1 MKNIING
8 VNKFL
13 LMRQVLLGYS
23 LTSTL
28 LEKAIWGSRT
38 FLNLVGF
45 YSFFRVFWVE
55 NKFVEIFM
63 VFSIYFQ
70 VKQVHILG
78 FQSLRTRIMITQGD
92 RIRDNK
98 ATSHML
104 LKECGVDDASSTPK
118 KKKKLV
124 KLAHWLICDWSG
136 VLGLP

>member
-1 MKNIING
+1 
-8 VNKFL
+8 
-13 LMRQVLLGYS
+13 
-23 LTSTL
+23 
-28 LEKAIWGSRT
+28 
-38 FLNLVGF
+38 
-45 YSFFRVFWVE
+45 
-55 NKFVEIFM
+55 M

-118 KKKKLV
+118 KKKLV
-124 KLAHWLICDWSG
+124 KLAH
-136 VLGLP
+136 